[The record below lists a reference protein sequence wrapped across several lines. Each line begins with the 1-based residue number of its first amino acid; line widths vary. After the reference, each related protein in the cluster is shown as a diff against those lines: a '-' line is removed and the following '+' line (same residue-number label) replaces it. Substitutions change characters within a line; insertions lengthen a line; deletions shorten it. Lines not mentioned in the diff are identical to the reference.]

1 MDLLQPLSLQWIIPF
16 LFPSRCVLCR
26 RPAMENLDLCPHCYA
41 RLPWNHHSCRQCA
54 ITLADGPV
62 DSLAESN
69 VTDVLCG
76 RCLQTSPYFDTSYS
90 VFRYQGDIISMVH
103 QFKFHQRL
111 LYSRLFGQLLLDKLQ
126 QQIAQSQPPD
136 YLLPVP
142 LHPSRLRQRGYNQSV
157 ELAKVLARGLQV
169 PLQTNCL
176 VRSRKTLAQAG
187 LGAKQRR
194 SNIKGAFE
202 LVHSLADRHIALV
215 DDVVTTG
222 STVNEIAR
230 VLKESGAKRVDVYS
244 IARA

>member
-1 MDLLQPLSLQWIIPF
+1 MDLLKPLSLKWIIPF

-26 RPAMENLDLCPHCYA
+26 QPGMENLDLCPHCYA
-41 RLPWNHHSCRQCA
+41 QLPWNHHSCRQCA
-54 ITLADGPV
+54 ITLTDSPI
-62 DSLAESN
+62 DSLADSKG
-69 VTDVLCG
+69 TDVLCG
-76 RCLQTSPYFDTSYS
+76 RCLQTAPYFDISYS
-90 VFRYQGDIISMVH
+90 VFRYRGDIVPMMH

-126 QQIAQSQPPD
+126 RQIVQGQRPD

-157 ELAKVLARGLQV
+157 ELAKVLAKGLQV
-169 PLQTNCL
+169 PLQPHCL
-176 VRSRKTLAQAG
+176 VRSRKTPAQAG

-202 LVHSLADRHIALV
+202 LIHPLADRHIALV

-230 VLKESGAKRVDVYS
+230 VLKESGVKRVDVYS